1 MDIKHLELFAAVARY
16 GSINRAAQELYI
28 SQPHLSHI
36 IRDMETELGA
46 SLFQRSKS
54 GVSLTPEGTLFLQ
67 HAQVILREMEDLR
80 SFSRRFEQQDDRLLV
95 SMTRFSHTM
104 ESFNAVCSRHQT
116 HPRFLYRLNEGSALD
131 VIGEVADGLS
141 DLGVINFAAHAA
153 ERMSALLEGK
163 RLDFAPLARLTP
175 HIVLSKNHPLLRAGR
190 PVTLEALRDYG
201 FVRYTGQ
208 CEDFLYNIATEGQQT
223 DLSSS
228 SRIIYVHGRSALMHL
243 ISVSNF
249 YTIGIQNFSAQE
261 PMYQCVS
268 IPIPDCVEQ
277 IQFGLISRRGESVSQ
292 IEQEF
297 VEDVT
302 QRYRRLETQL

>member
-1 MDIKHLELFAAVARY
+1 M
-16 GSINRAAQELYI
+16 
-28 SQPHLSHI
+28 
-36 IRDMETELGA
+36 
-46 SLFQRSKS
+46 
-54 GVSLTPEGTLFLQ
+54 
-67 HAQVILREMEDLR
+67 
-80 SFSRRFEQQDDRLLV
+80 
-95 SMTRFSHTM
+95 
-104 ESFNAVCSRHQT
+104 
-116 HPRFLYRLNEGSALD
+116 
-131 VIGEVADGLS
+131 IGEVADGLS

-153 ERMSALLEGK
+153 ERMSALLGGK
-163 RLDFAPLARLTP
+163 RLDFAPLARLSP